1 MPRPMPLPLSARR
14 AFEAAA
20 VDPGLTPSTVSH
32 AVRGLERSLGSKLF
46 LRERRTILLTAD

>member
-20 VDPGLTPSTVSH
+20 VHPGLTPSTASH